1 MSASSLKLKLHQ
13 LFHWEYWPFGIV
25 YLPIYLVWMYYAFR
39 SRSFFF
45 GTASNPTITNGGF
58 LMESKKQIYD
68 LIPAQHYPKTY
79 YWNKAISVEEN
90 CRNAAN
96 KISFPMIVKPDIGM
110 RGMAIKK
117 LDDIES
123 LRNYAAQMPVDF
135 MVQEYISY
143 PYECGIFYVRI
154 PGTDKGKITGIVSKE
169 LLAVTGDGKSTI
181 RELIIANPRFHFQL
195 DAIEK
200 IIGHEIET
208 IPAKGENK
216 LLVPFGN
223 HCRGAKFID
232 DSAAI
237 TEQLSNTIDT
247 LCKQI
252 PGFYFGRM
260 DIKYQHPDELK
271 EGKNFCIIEL
281 NGAGSEPTH
290 IYDPKHSIWYAWQE
304 ITRHLNYLYQISK
317 HNRLSGFRA
326 LTTMEGIR
334 MLLANK
340 RHVQLLK
347 SVS

>member
-1 MSASSLKLKLHQ
+1 MSASSLKLQLHR
-13 LFHWEYWPFGIV
+13 LMHWEYWPFGIV
-25 YLPIYLVWMYYAFR
+25 YLPIYLVWLYYAIR
-39 SRSFFF
+39 SRSLFF
-45 GTASNPTITNGGF
+45 GTASNPSITNGGF

-68 LIPAQHYPKTY
+68 LIPEGFYPKTY
-79 YWNKAISVEEN
+79 YWNKLLNAEEN
-90 CRNAAN
+90 IKLLQQ
-96 KISFPMIVKPDIGM
+96 KIAFPLIVKPDIGM
-110 RGMAIKK
+110 RGMAIHK
-117 LDDIES
+117 LNTIEE
-123 LRNYAAQMPVDF
+123 LQNYAFKMPVDF
-135 MVQEYISY
+135 MVQEYINY

-154 PGTDKGKITGIVSKE
+154 PGADKGKITGIVSKE

-181 RELIIANPRFHFQL
+181 RELIIANPRFHFQIE
-195 DAIEK
+195 AIAK
-200 IIGHEIET
+200 IIGDEIET

-237 TEQLSNTIDT
+237 TKQLSDAIDAV
-247 LCKQI
+247 CRQI

-260 DIKYQHPDELK
+260 DIKFRHPDELNQ
-271 EGKNFCIIEL
+271 GKNFSIIEL

-290 IYDPKHSIWYAWQE
+290 IYDPKHSIWFAWKE
-304 ITRHLNYLYQISK
+304 IVRHLNYLYQISK
-317 HNRLSGFRA
+317 KNQEAGFRA

-334 MLLANK
+334 MLQANK

>member
-1 MSASSLKLKLHQ
+1 MSAYSLKLKLHQ

-25 YLPIYLVWMYYAFR
+25 YLPIYVVWMYYAFR

-143 PYECGIFYVRI
+143 PYEYGIFYVRI

>member
-1 MSASSLKLKLHQ
+1 MSVSTLKLKLHQ

-25 YLPIYLVWMYYAFR
+25 YIPIYLVWMYYAIR

-45 GTASNPTITNGGF
+45 GTASNPSITNWGF
-58 LMESKKQIYD
+58 LIESKKQIYD
-68 LIPAQHYPKTY
+68 LIPKQYYPKTY
-79 YWNKAISVEEN
+79 YWNKQLPNEEN
-90 CRNAAN
+90 CRLAAAQ
-96 KISFPMIVKPDIGM
+96 ISFPMIVKPDIGM

-117 LDDIES
+117 LKDIDS
-123 LRNYAAQMPVDF
+123 LRNYASLMSVDF

-154 PGTDKGKITGIVSKE
+154 PGSEKGKITGIVSKE
-169 LLAVTGDGKSTI
+169 FLSVTGDGSSTI

-195 DAIEK
+195 NAIEK
-200 IIGHEIET
+200 IIGNDIES

-232 DSAAI
+232 DSSAI
-237 TEQLSNTIDT
+237 TEQLSKTIDT
-247 LCKQI
+247 LCRQI

-260 DIKYQHPDELK
+260 DIKYQHPDELN
-271 EGKNFCIIEL
+271 EGKHFSIIEL

-290 IYDPKHSIWYAWQE
+290 IYDPKHSIWYAWKE
-304 ITRHLNYLYQISK
+304 ITLHLNYLYQISK
-317 HNRLSGFRA
+317 KNRQAGFRA

-334 MLLANK
+334 MLQANK